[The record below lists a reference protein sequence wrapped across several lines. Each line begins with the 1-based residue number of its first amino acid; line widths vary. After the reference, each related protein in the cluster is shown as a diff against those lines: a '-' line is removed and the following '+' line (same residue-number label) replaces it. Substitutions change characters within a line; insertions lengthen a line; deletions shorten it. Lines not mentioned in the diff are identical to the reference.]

1 MKTRPLRL
9 FVAGIL
15 CGSALLASSPIA
27 RASKSGQNH
36 SINYFSDANLEKDLR
51 DCIDEKRR
59 LSIVF
64 LVDESKS
71 LVANPERRENK
82 DGNDPFGLR
91 VLPMKS
97 FAQALLSY
105 KEEFPNNLVIT
116 AAIFGFGT
124 SFVERQPWITLDANS
139 SNGFSQKIEKQG
151 YFNGD
156 RYTRYHLGLKGAV
169 DSFNNDPNGG
179 DSCRVL
185 FWFSDGEHD
194 DDDGSGLSDKEIN
207 QVKNQVCSAN
217 GLADQLRS
225 KGIQLRALGLNRD
238 PNQTELMRLIATNK
252 GSFKSG
258 NFGLQTGQCGVLP
271 PIGKYY
277 FALDTSAIGAIIE
290 GLPGVPDEPV
300 QTKPCASKPNDC
312 SEVKITADESVTGFK
327 VLVTQPVSDDG
338 ASSSGQPL
346 TVELIQPNGDV
357 IDILDESKPNT
368 ANIGIQKT
376 SKVGAILTL
385 RKDTFGSLAGEWVVR
400 FTGQGASE
408 AQTKLSVEALAT
420 IVLTDDKGKK
430 VDTVDR
436 FNPVP
441 LKISIV
447 DGKALVQSLR
457 VFLDDSNGNEI
468 VPSSSSATE
477 FLINPKDLEEL
488 LQGPSLKS
496 ALGAKLTIEPTGAI
510 LGLTGADNKPFPV
523 TFKPVVTGFGITN
536 GAFYP
541 SYVPGSELN
550 EIKINDTIKA
560 TIQLKFRGPDATA
573 GVVKIVSIDQNSDKE
588 FVLSDNSECIIP
600 AQKEVTCEF
609 TVAPKSNGY
618 GSYTLPIKLTLDSDL
633 APKAQ
638 EQVLPIDVFL
648 TRSPN
653 VGKGVKN
660 ALLLI
665 ALFLLIQ
672 TLIRAISAISLSR
685 FSALGGTARRVK
697 VAIQVSSDGSVSGQ
711 NGGTLVAP
719 ESGSMENNFAIEL
732 LEKQNSFDLFG
743 YSFHSSALRTF
754 FRSTV
759 RECLGYV
766 ASGGQFVFGSAGTRV
781 PRGSKMRSEPSEG
794 QVDLSL
800 RQQWVV
806 GIPTNE
812 LFALANGQQ
821 SATGELIAIL
831 DPYEIVSLEQQ
842 ISNLQFAI
850 ASSQFGIDLIDA
862 LARVQEGSEED
873 EEVEIVDPFGTSE
886 STTEPFA
893 SNFDPFA
900 TSVISNDV
908 VEERTSKKEG
918 RRRKKDKV
926 SDDGEAFDVSPS
938 TTDPFSDP
946 FNDPFA

>member
-1 MKTRPLRL
+1 M
-9 FVAGIL
+9 
-15 CGSALLASSPIA
+15 
-27 RASKSGQNH
+27 
-36 SINYFSDANLEKDLR
+36 
-51 DCIDEKRR
+51 
-59 LSIVF
+59 
-64 LVDESKS
+64 
-71 LVANPERRENK
+71 
-82 DGNDPFGLR
+82 
-91 VLPMKS
+91 
-97 FAQALLSY
+97 
-105 KEEFPNNLVIT
+105 
-116 AAIFGFGT
+116 
-124 SFVERQPWITLDANS
+124 
-139 SNGFSQKIEKQG
+139 
-151 YFNGD
+151 
-156 RYTRYHLGLKGAV
+156 
-169 DSFNNDPNGG
+169 
-179 DSCRVL
+179 
-185 FWFSDGEHD
+185 
-194 DDDGSGLSDKEIN
+194 
-207 QVKNQVCSAN
+207 
-217 GLADQLRS
+217 
-225 KGIQLRALGLNRD
+225 
-238 PNQTELMRLIATNK
+238 
-252 GSFKSG
+252 
-258 NFGLQTGQCGVLP
+258 
-271 PIGKYY
+271 
-277 FALDTSAIGAIIE
+277 
-290 GLPGVPDEPV
+290 
-300 QTKPCASKPNDC
+300 
-312 SEVKITADESVTGFK
+312 
-327 VLVTQPVSDDG
+327 
-338 ASSSGQPL
+338 
-346 TVELIQPNGDV
+346 TVELILPDGKTKINVFEESAPNAN
-357 IDILDESKPNT
+357 DIR
-368 ANIGIQKT
+368 IQKT
-376 SKVGAILTL
+376 SETGAILTL
-385 RKDTFGSLAGEWVVR
+385 RKTTFGSLAGEWVVR

-436 FNPVP
+436 FNPAP

-447 DGKALVQSLR
+447 DGKALVQNLR
-457 VFLDDSNGNEI
+457 VFLDDSDGNEI

-477 FLINPKDLEEL
+477 FLINPKDLEEI

-496 ALGAKLTIEPTGAI
+496 ALGAKLTIEPTGSI
-510 LGLTGADNKPFPV
+510 VGLTGADNKAFPV
-523 TFKPVVTGFGITN
+523 TFKPVVAGFGITN

-550 EIKINDTIKA
+550 EIKINDTNKA

-573 GVVKIVSIDQNSDKE
+573 GVVKIVSIDQTSDKE
-588 FVLSDNSECIIP
+588 FVLADNSECVIP

-618 GSYTLPIKLTLDSDL
+618 GSYTLPIKLTLDSGL

-685 FSALGGTARRVK
+685 FSALGSTARRVK
-697 VAIQVSSDGSVSGQ
+697 IAIQITPDGSVSGQ
-711 NGGTLVAP
+711 NGGALIAP

-759 RECLGYV
+759 RECLGY
-766 ASGGQFVFGSAGTRV
+766 ASANGQLVFGSAGTRV

-821 SATGELIAIL
+821 SATGELIAIF
-831 DPYEIVSLEQQ
+831 DPYEMVSLEQQ
-842 ISNLQFAI
+842 MSDLQFAI
-850 ASSQFGIDLIDA
+850 ASSQFGTDLIDA

-886 STTEPFA
+886 STTEPFS

-900 TSVISNDV
+900 TSVIPSDV

-926 SDDGEAFDVSPS
+926 SDDGAAFDISPS

-946 FNDPFA
+946 FSDPFA